1 MTIASI
7 DVGLLFEVVW
17 AAALAGAVVSVLF
30 ALVVLFSARSAETR
44 RAGRGGT
51 AAIYGVAAVLSFA
64 GFAFLV
70 VYAVH
75 LMLAK
80 D

>member
-1 MTIASI
+1 MLLATI

-17 AAALAGAVVSVLF
+17 ASAIAGAVVSTLF

-44 RAGRGGT
+44 RAGHGT
-51 AAIYGVAAVLSFA
+51 IATIYGAGAVL
-64 GFAFLV
+64 AFVLFIGLV

-75 LMLAK
+75 IMLSK
-80 D
+80 S